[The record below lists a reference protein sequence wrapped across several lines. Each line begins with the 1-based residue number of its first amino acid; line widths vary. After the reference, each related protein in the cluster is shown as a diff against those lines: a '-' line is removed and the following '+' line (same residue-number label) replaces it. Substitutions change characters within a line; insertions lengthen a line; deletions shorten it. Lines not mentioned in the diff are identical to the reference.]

1 MSVNANLLTGFLHL
15 SAELAGPVFSAL
27 RGGPAVCVYVVHS
40 GGWCRHRRARRRPC
54 R

>member
-27 RGGPAVCVYVVHS
+27 RGVPVVWVYVVHS
-40 GGWCRHRRARRRPC
+40 GGWRHHLRARRRP
-54 R
+54 RR